1 MADNLKVTLNRSGV
15 RQLLRSQEMMNLC
28 TKYAYTAQAKLGEGY
43 EVSYMTGKNRVNAE
57 VAAVS
62 DAAIRENQ
70 ENNTILK
77 ALGSD
82 HD

>member
-28 TKYAYTAQAKLGEGY
+28 TKYAYTAQAKLGDGY
-43 EVSYMTGKNRVNAE
+43 GVTYRTGKNRVNAE
-57 VAAVS
+57 VGAIS
-62 DAAIRENQ
+62 EKAIRENL

-77 ALGSD
+77 ALRSD